1 MSSIAMWWFG
11 EAGKWDLIAKA
22 NLVDPNRL
30 HIGQVLRLPSKDA
43 LRTPTGRQAGSRT
56 LSHVVGSGDTLSS
69 IASSFYGDIGRWRVI
84 YEANR
89 ALIGADPDRL
99 AVGMR
104 LVIPAAR

>member
-43 LRTPTGRQAGSRT
+43 TRSPVGRRAGST
-56 LSHVVGSGDTLSS
+56 SLTHVVGSGDTLSS
-69 IASSFYGDIGRWRVI
+69 IAGSFYSDIGRWRVI
-84 YEANR
+84 YAANR
-89 ALIGADPDRL
+89 GLIGADPNRL